1 MILQKENENL
11 SSALLRWSLD
21 FNENLELDRKD
32 IKTIENYMNTI
43 NKFIDYVTFNP
54 KIDDDNKITDI
65 DDRFIKRFFNWRD
78 EEHNHKTGKNLKNS
92 TKTNDKKILII
103 FFSYIEDENDD
114 RLDLNIKWKKIRFA
128 REINEKT
135 YFQPELVRAFL
146 DYLENY
152 IKKEKTEFSYMLS
165 FCFKLALYGGLRATE
180 ICNLE
185 LKSFGTA
192 YTNKD
197 TKTKLIPLTIKG
209 KSKTL
214 YTNPIPYNYIK
225 KELNYFSK
233 IKQINEKLFLTKT
246 SLPLNRTHLYRY
258 FEKISNELNLGKK
271 GVHIIRRT
279 FATNLS
285 KAGVDVVYIQ
295 NLMRHKDIKT
305 TTIYI
310 ARSQDM
316 MDKAV
321 SKL

>member
-11 SSALLRWSLD
+11 SSALFRWSLD

-43 NKFIDYVTFNP
+43 NKFIDYVTNP
-54 KIDDDNKITDI
+54 KIDNDNKITDI

-92 TKTNDKKILII
+92 SKTNDKKILII

-197 TKTKLIPLTIKG
+197 TKTKLIPLTIEGKG
-209 KSKTL
+209 KTL
-214 YTNPIPYNYIK
+214 YTNPMPYNYIK

-233 IKQINEKLFLTKT
+233 IKQINEKLFSTKT
-246 SLPLNRTHLYRY
+246 NLPLNRTHLYRY